1 MKSKTPLTRQ
11 VSWPLVVPRIAVM
24 AASILIVYVV
34 LRPQEFV
41 HALMIGCGI
50 YLVYSIGCRR
60 IIAAAHRKGIRLS
73 KQGRFREA
81 VEHYRRSHEFFARHR
96 WVDRYR
102 SIILMSCSA
111 ISYRE
116 MALVNMGFCY
126 GQIGEAQKAKECYQ
140 AALDAFP
147 GSAMA
152 ASALKMIETF
162 ESKGKPEQGNQA
174 DGQ

>member
-1 MKSKTPLTRQ
+1 MKNNAPLTRQ
-11 VSWPLVVPRIAVM
+11 VSWPLVMPQVAAI

-50 YLVYSIGCRR
+50 YLAYSIGSRR
-60 IIAAAHRKGIRLS
+60 IITAAHRKGIRLS
-73 KQGRFREA
+73 KQGEFRDAIEY
-81 VEHYRRSHEFFARHR
+81 YRRSHDFFTMHP

-102 SIILMSCSA
+102 SIVLMSCSA
-111 ISYRE
+111 MSYRE

-126 GQIGEAQKAKECYQ
+126 GQIGDAQKAKECYQ
-140 AALDAFP
+140 EALDTFP
-147 GSAMA
+147 GSVIA

-162 ESKGKPEQGNQA
+162 ESEGKPEQGDQA